1 MVTKGIV
8 ADTHLPVQALS
19 LQNEDIGGPLS
30 GTMVSSSVLIR
41 DNVARVW
48 RSLRY
53 LGVDDQD
60 LPDASQEVFLVV
72 HRRLSE
78 FRGDSS
84 FETWL
89 FGICVGIARN
99 AVRKRQNQRRRFSSL
114 AEGDELGRESSVEA
128 VLDLERA
135 RERLRRALHELPE
148 EQREVFVLHEIEEL
162 GMRAVAQTVGCP
174 LFTAYSRLRRAR
186 QNLSRLIEGGDR

>member
-1 MVTKGIV
+1 MV
-8 ADTHLPVQALS
+8 DTHLSVQALS
-19 LQNEDIGGPLS
+19 LEKEEIVPPVS
-30 GTMVSSSVLIR
+30 GSALTSSALIR
-41 DNVARVW
+41 ENGVRVW

-72 HRRLSE
+72 HRRLAE
-78 FRGDSS
+78 FRGESS

-99 AVRKRQNQRRRFSSL
+99 ARRRTMSQRKRFSSL
-114 AEGDELGRESSVEA
+114 VEGDEIGRDSGIERT
-128 VLDLERA
+128 LDLERA
-135 RERLRRALHELPE
+135 RDRLRQALDLLPE

-162 GMRAVAQTVGCP
+162 GMRAVATTVGCP

-186 QNLSRLIEGGDR
+186 QSLTRLVEGGSR

>member
-1 MVTKGIV
+1 MV
-8 ADTHLPVQALS
+8 DTHLSVQALS
-19 LQNEDIGGPLS
+19 LEKEEIVPP
-30 GTMVSSSVLIR
+30 VSASTLTSSALIR
-41 DNVARVW
+41 ANGVRVW

-72 HRRLSE
+72 HRRLAE

-99 AVRKRQNQRRRFSSL
+99 ARRRSLNQRRRFSPL
-114 AEGDELGRESSVEA
+114 VEA
-128 VLDLERA
+128 EEVSRDSAMEATLDRERA
-135 RERLRRALHELPE
+135 RDRLRQALSLLPE

-162 GMRAVAQTVGCP
+162 GMRVVAKTVDCP

-186 QNLSRLIEGGDR
+186 QTLSRILQGDPR